1 MTAIDCACMVPEAM
15 SAAETLE
22 GCGVDARVINMH
34 TIKLLDRDAVLS
46 AAAGTGGSSRR
57 RNIS

>member
-1 MTAIDCACMVPEAM
+1 MTAIDCGCMVPEAM

-22 GCGVDARVINMH
+22 GWGVDARVINMH

-46 AAAGTGGSSRR
+46 AAAETGGSTRR